1 MRENHYLT
9 HISSLTSTCMMDDM
23 RAHEASST
31 LWRGWPRNPRIQSD
45 DEASIDL
52 EMDTTVFRLPDLPT
66 EIITNVFECLV
77 PGPLPTGTGL
87 PLSTDILAS
96 RRALTN
102 LRLTSKF
109 CNEIVSPLMYRNVII
124 TSRMQMAN
132 LLVNLITHQDRCA
145 WMRSLAVLADL
156 IFQQPSPQDDRAV
169 LTRLRRPLETNKIS
183 NQAEV
188 LTKAIAELNWD
199 IYRLYDEVPCPLR
212 DGAPLI
218 HHGWRIRWF
227 YYRLFRVILYLGTRI
242 EDILIT
248 APYSSQS
255 HDLWHHRKT
264 AREDL
269 DAMTSSQIPPPSS
282 AEAAFGDTFKSLRR
296 IRTQSDPRKRLRFEP
311 LPVMLEFLKC
321 QRWELSRDNG
331 NWVSLLPHGPGA
343 ALRNQPSRYLEIF
356 SHVTELR
363 LYNSRTH
370 PAWLRR
376 CLRYAKNL
384 EILCYTT
391 RATEWNHDF
400 ANVALTSGEMD
411 ATLQQALEEV
421 RDTLTDLR
429 LGWTP
434 SGADLTEQDKA
445 AMARHRVDVSRFPRL
460 KSVDIDPPFMF
471 SDDADEEMG
480 GGGGHDTYLWF

>member
-1 MRENHYLT
+1 
-9 HISSLTSTCMMDDM
+9 MDDM
-23 RAHEASST
+23 QAQPDEASST
-31 LWRGWPRNPRIQSD
+31 LWRRWPRNPRIQAD

-52 EMDTTVFRLPDLPT
+52 EMGTTVFRLPDLPT

-87 PLSTDILAS
+87 PLSTDILTS
-96 RRALTN
+96 RRALIN

-109 CNEIVSPLMYRNVII
+109 CNEIALPLMYRNIII
-124 TSRMQMAN
+124 TSRMQMAD

-156 IFQQPSPQDDRAV
+156 TFQAPSVRDDRAI

-188 LTKAIAELNWD
+188 LTKAIAKVQWQ
-199 IYRLYDEVPCPLR
+199 IYQLYDEVPCPLR
-212 DGAPLI
+212 NGAPLI

-227 YYRLFRVILYLGTRI
+227 YYRLLRAILYLGIRI

-255 HDLWHHRKT
+255 HHLWHHRKVS
-264 AREDL
+264 REDL
-269 DAMTSSQIPPPSS
+269 DAMTSSTIPPPSF

-321 QRWELSRDNG
+321 QRWELCRDNG
-331 NWVSLLPHGPGA
+331 NWVSLLQHGPGA
-343 ALRNQPSRYLEIF
+343 AVRNQPSRYLEIF
-356 SHVTELR
+356 AHVTELR

-384 EILCYTT
+384 KILCYTT
-391 RATEWNHDF
+391 RATEWNHEF
-400 ANVALTSGEMD
+400 ANSALTSGEMD
-411 ATLQQALEEV
+411 ATLQEALEEV
-421 RDTLTDLR
+421 RETLTDLR
-429 LGWTP
+429 LGWTH
-434 SGADLTEQDKA
+434 SGADLTEQDRV
-445 AMARHRVDVSRFPRL
+445 AMAPHRVDVSRFPRL
-460 KSVDIDPPFMF
+460 KSVDIDPPFVF
-471 SDDADEEMG
+471 CDNEDEEMDG
-480 GGGGHDTYLWF
+480 GGNDDTYLWF